1 MTGNLKNIGI
11 IFLSSGRGVYLD
23 ASIKSLLSSKVRL
36 FDHEVH
42 VVANFGHSD
51 LAFLNRKY
59 PQICIHSISDTTHA
73 GLVKYAFDLGTK
85 YEYCF
90 FVEEDWLFSRE
101 LTDQDL
107 NKLTEIQGVRQVV
120 FSKYRLGHEEEDA
133 SAWGRAR
140 STNIASLSNEAL
152 ILERYFSLNPTL
164 IRKNVLRCICDN
176 FDFSQPN
183 NSGPHLEMNLN
194 SHLGEEFGP
203 TILIPMES
211 KFKVIHL
218 GLMTATRNIRYNS
231 QNRGGFAKNLMRLHV
246 FLLGLKNSSNFLRR
260 IYIPNRLTSFLE
272 D

>member
-1 MTGNLKNIGI
+1 
-11 IFLSSGRGVYLD
+11 VYLN
-23 ASIKSLLSSKVRL
+23 ASIRSLLSSKVGL
-36 FDHEVH
+36 FEYEVH
-42 VVANFGHSD
+42 VVSNFGHSH

-59 PQICIHSISDTTHA
+59 PQICIHSISDRTHA

-90 FVEEDWLFSRE
+90 FIEEDWLFSRK

-107 NKLTEIQGVRQVV
+107 SQLSEIQGVRQVV

-133 SAWGRAR
+133 SAWGSFRLI
-140 STNIASLSNEAL
+140 NIAGFSNESL
-152 ILERYFSLNPTL
+152 ILERYFSLNPTM
-164 IRKNVLRCICDN
+164 IRRDVLRYICDN
-176 FDFSQPN
+176 FNWTQPN

-203 TILIPMES
+203 SILIPMES

-218 GLMTATRNIRYNS
+218 GLMTATRNIRLNL
-231 QNRGGFAKNLMRLHV
+231 QNRGGYAKNVMRLHV
-246 FLLGLKNSSNFLRR
+246 FLLALKNSSNFLRG
-260 IYIPNRLTSFLE
+260 IYIPNRLTRFLE